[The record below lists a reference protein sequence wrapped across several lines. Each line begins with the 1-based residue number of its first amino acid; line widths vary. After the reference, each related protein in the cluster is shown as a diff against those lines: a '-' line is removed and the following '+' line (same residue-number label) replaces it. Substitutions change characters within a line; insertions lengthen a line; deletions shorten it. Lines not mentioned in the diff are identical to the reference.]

1 MVCRERKNGSTE
13 IVRVISLILSLNYA
27 DRALGLLAEYRIELK
42 SPAIPFPRA
51 MPISVNARV

>member
-27 DRALGLLAEYRIELK
+27 DMALGLSAEYRIKLK
-42 SPAIPFPRA
+42 STAIPFPRA